1 MNVGHL
7 PDDTV
12 IKTLGSGI
20 VCTQCG
26 HLGADVVPELADPF
40 RAALILII
48 RPSARPSR
56 LRVILKPSLDS
67 DFARQGDR
75 PIATLTIAES
85 QAIGPI

>member
-7 PDDTV
+7 PDDTL

-26 HLGADVVPELADPF
+26 HLGANVVPELADPF

-48 RPSARPSR
+48 RPFCSTFATQGYLKAKSR
-56 LRVILKPSLDS
+56 QRFRAPR
-67 DFARQGDR
+67 RQADCNN
-75 PIATLTIAES
+75 
-85 QAIGPI
+85 

>member
-1 MNVGHL
+1 MRYQGCRDLLFCCNSGRCDYSAIMNVGHL

-26 HLGADVVPELADPF
+26 HLGANVVPELADPF

-56 LRVILKPSLDS
+56 LRVI
-67 DFARQGDR
+67 
-75 PIATLTIAES
+75 
-85 QAIGPI
+85 